1 MGTAPRICSELY
13 GPLGGRICQK
23 RDQKTP
29 KRLGRPVGYP
39 SCTLFTAEN
48 GSRAAGRTAPTSS
61 WACLGSGIDRNAGV
75 WDERRVWKLL
85 QVSLGGTE
93 ASHLDHS
100 TVLPLLGVVGV
111 GRAGFQWRGFVKGW
125 MPRSDRNDP
134 TCTSRHRQSK
144 RGQSVPDFS
153 SSDTA
158 A

>member
-1 MGTAPRICSELY
+1 MPK
-13 GPLGGRICQK
+13 K
-23 RDQKTP
+23 RP
-29 KRLGRPVGYP
+29 KN
-39 SCTLFTAEN
+39 TKEA
-48 GSRAAGRTAPTSS
+48 RAACRGIPLVRSSQPKMGLVLQGGPAPTSS

-85 QVSLGGTE
+85 QVGLGGTE